1 MLKEILE
8 KLVRAIVDKP
18 DEIRI
23 LETKGHKICIYE
35 LRVASVD
42 FGKVIGKHGRNAQ
55 ALRTILQS
63 ISAKMG
69 MRVML
74 EILQ

>member
-18 DEIRI
+18 EEIHI
-23 LETKGHKICIYE
+23 IETKGQKVCIYE
-35 LRVASVD
+35 LRVAKMD
-42 FGKVIGKHGRNAQ
+42 FGKVIGKHGKNAL

-63 ISAKMG
+63 ISAKSG

-74 EILQ
+74 EIIE

>member
-18 DEIRI
+18 EEIRI
-23 LETKGHKICIYE
+23 LEITGHKICIYE
-35 LRVASVD
+35 LRVAKTD
-42 FGKVIGKHGRNAQ
+42 FGKVIGKHGQNAL

-63 ISAKMG
+63 ISAKKG
-69 MRVML
+69 IRAML
-74 EILQ
+74 DIIE

>member
-18 DEIRI
+18 EEIRI
-23 LETKGHKICIYE
+23 LETKGQKICIYE
-35 LRVASVD
+35 VRVAKTD
-42 FGKVIGKHGRNAQ
+42 FGKVIGKHGQNAL

-63 ISAKMG
+63 ISAKRG
-69 MRVML
+69 IRARL
-74 EILQ
+74 DIIE